1 MRDHQSVLAREY
13 EESEMRSE
21 VRDALK
27 TALVAQAHALLAMLP
42 GAPGEAQLLQALACL
57 LYTSPS
63 PRD

>member
-27 TALVAQAHALLAMLP
+27 TALVAQAHALLALS
-42 GAPGEAQLLQALACL
+42 LIHI
-57 LYTSPS
+57 
-63 PRD
+63 